1 MTPRSIR
8 DNNPFDI
15 DKVSGQHWQG
25 EVASTDPRFAAFQTP
40 IDGIRAGIVLLCTYQ
55 DRDHCATIR
64 QIINRLAPRSENN
77 TAAYVAGAAA
87 ACGVGADV
95 PVNVRDTVVLEPLV
109 RFIIREEAGEQPY
122 SDDQITAAISA
133 AGIQGA
139 EQ

>member
-1 MTPRSIR
+1 MMTPRSIR

-25 EVASTDPRFAAFQTP
+25 EVASTDPRFAEFQTP
-40 IDGIRAGIVLLCTYQ
+40 EDGIRAGIILLRNYQ
-55 DRDHCATIR
+55 DLDHCATIR

-87 ACGVGADV
+87 ACNVGPDV
-95 PVNVRDTVVLEPLV
+95 PVNVRDKVVLEPLV
-109 RFIIREEAGEQPY
+109 RFIIRQEAGAQPY
-122 SDDQITAAISA
+122 TDEQIAAAMSA

-139 EQ
+139 